1 MSENP
6 IATWD
11 FTLKAENID
20 VEKLKKDLGIFC
32 KKWCFQLEKGST
44 TGYLHYQGRISLKVR
59 KRDVKPVFKKYG
71 YYNIF
76 LTPTST
82 TCRRDDFY
90 VMKDETRV
98 KGPWMDEERS
108 VEGNETYVPRDIKR
122 LNDGNLWRPFQSE
135 IYNQCLEFNE
145 DRVNIIIHPK
155 GMAGKTKI
163 VRKCCIEGRGCEIP
177 FCNDFRDVMRMAFCC
192 QKAYKK
198 KYKKDCPAFFID
210 IPRAINKEKLYQM
223 YGAIEKLKSG
233 FAYEDRYK
241 YKVTYFDPPRIFV
254 FTNSKPDLTLLSD
267 GRWILQTITDDYQL
281 TSWYE
286 KKDVFDIDDDE
297 REDNIT
303 VEDNI
308 FKNKIIDDEII
319 EDLEW

>member
-11 FTLKAENID
+11 FTLKAEGID
-20 VEKLKKDLGIFC
+20 VEKLKKDLEIFC

-108 VEGNETYVPRDIKR
+108 VGTVAPLPRDIKR
-122 LNDGNLWRPFQSE
+122 LNDGDLWSDYSPR
-135 IYNQCLEFNE
+135 
-145 DRVNIIIHPK
+145 
-155 GMAGKTKI
+155 
-163 VRKCCIEGRGCEIP
+163 
-177 FCNDFRDVMRMAFCC
+177 MR
-192 QKAYKK
+192 
-198 KYKKDCPAFFID
+198 
-210 IPRAINKEKLYQM
+210 
-223 YGAIEKLKSG
+223 
-233 FAYEDRYK
+233 
-241 YKVTYFDPPRIFV
+241 
-254 FTNSKPDLTLLSD
+254 
-267 GRWILQTITDDYQL
+267 
-281 TSWYE
+281 
-286 KKDVFDIDDDE
+286 
-297 REDNIT
+297 
-303 VEDNI
+303 
-308 FKNKIIDDEII
+308 
-319 EDLEW
+319 